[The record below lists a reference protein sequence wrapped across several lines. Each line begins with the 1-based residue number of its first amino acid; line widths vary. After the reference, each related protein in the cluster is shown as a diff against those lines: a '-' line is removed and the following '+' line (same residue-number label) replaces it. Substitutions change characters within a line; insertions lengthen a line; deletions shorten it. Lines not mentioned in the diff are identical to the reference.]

1 MQLLRSCLAFY
12 RHRGCIFHAAGCCAR
27 PPPAR
32 VEGKSETRKETR
44 KGGREG
50 GRGDKSESGERIISP
65 IPEVIVVASRRV
77 ASQRADHAITWKCCI
92 SGNNRDRE
100 RTSLPPGAG
109 ISAAAAAPPPLPRRP
124 HAIASAP
131 MRRSRKKAALAHLI
145 SDAACK

>member
-109 ISAAAAAPPPLPRRP
+109 ISAAAAAPPPP
-124 HAIASAP
+124 AP
-131 MRRSRKKAALAHLI
+131 AACDRIGADAPFSEESRSRASH
-145 SDAACK
+145 